1 MQCMARKRG
10 LTKAKKVEPV
20 PTKFTVVLPLDSSGS
35 AYVDISECASI
46 LSRKFLRQGL
56 AWAIKGMR
64 VMMPPADT
72 PYDNRNSFVIS
83 RVPVSWVASN
93 AWHKAQAH
101 WLKQQNDALEEA
113 GSESAAARF
122 RDFKIHADKNHVNTG
137 SLNNLKPVSVGPGQ
151 GVGPW
156 LNAFQTDGT
165 AQLGEW
171 QYSKFVEPNNNIE
184 VAMHAVG
191 GDITGFSVGMI
202 EAYAES
208 RAYPTS
214 PDPQHP
220 AEITDNFYTDLQNSV
235 NDANQDIIRLATD
248 DNDELPYNQSAYPGG
263 ETNMRNLEAVYWHV
277 NQNTIGLREVR
288 VPGFIAP
295 CGLIRIDWLN
305 NLADSGSTP
314 NTAMPMAIEIEL
326 CQGNHRGYLAQ
337 PMQEF

>member
-1 MQCMARKRG
+1 MARKRG
-10 LTKAKKVEPV
+10 LTKAKKMEPV
-20 PTKFTVVLPLDSSGS
+20 PTKFTVVMPLNDSGS
-35 AYVDISECASI
+35 AYVDISECLSI

-56 AWAIKGMR
+56 AWAVKSMR
-64 VMMPPADT
+64 VMLPPAGVA
-72 PYDNRNSFVIS
+72 YNGANSFVIS

-122 RDFKIHADKNHVNTG
+122 RDFKIYADVGHANSG

-151 GVGPW
+151 AAGPW

-165 AQLGEW
+165 AQIGEW
-171 QYSKFVEPNNNIE
+171 TYSKFVEPNNNIE
-184 VAMHAVG
+184 VTMHAVG
-191 GDITGFSVGMI
+191 GDIANVSKGMI
-202 EAYAES
+202 QAYAES

-220 AEITDNFYTDLQNSV
+220 GEIDDNFYTDIQNSV
-235 NDANQDIIRLATD
+235 LESNQDIIRLATD
-248 DNDELPYNQSAYPGG
+248 QNDELPYNQTAYPGG
-263 ETNMRNLEAVYWHV
+263 STNMRNLEAVHWHV

-305 NLADSGSTP
+305 NDIETQSDL
-314 NTAMPMAIEIEL
+314 PMVVEIEV